1 MTPDL
6 SRWAFDNRKLIYF
19 LVAVLVVGGAYS
31 CYEMSK
37 LEDPEI
43 KVKQAMVIA
52 TYPGASAHQV
62 ELEVTDVLEKA
73 IRTMGN
79 VDNTESYSYADM
91 AIIQVELLTTVP
103 DADVEQCWDKLRRR
117 VETARQSL
125 PSGASVMVRDD
136 FGDVFGMFYALTGE
150 GLSDRRLTDY
160 AELVK
165 REVSAVEGINR
176 VDLYGGRDECIYISM
191 LQDRMANLGV
201 RPFEVLATINGQ
213 NATTYSGYY
222 ESGSARIRVD
232 VSDKFRTVD
241 DIGSMIIEGHDDD
254 RLRLRDIA
262 TIEKGYADPTRNE
275 MFYDGERAIGILIAA
290 SPSADIVKVGAAVE
304 DVVEQLKQTRLPV
317 GVGCHKIFFQS
328 DRVADSLGTFVT
340 NLIES
345 VAIVVLVL
353 MLVMGFRSGI
363 IIGTSLVV
371 TVLGS
376 FLFLLAM
383 DGTMQRVSLAS
394 FVLAMGMLVDNAIV
408 IIDGI
413 LVDLKAGKSRREAMC
428 SIGRRTAMPLLG
440 ATTIAIIAFLPIF
453 LSPDTAGVYTRD
465 LFIVLAVSLLLS
477 WVLALL
483 HVPLM
488 ADRWLNITKRPT
500 TEQTT
505 TDDRPQ
511 LYQGRAYAVLR
522 RCLTLALSHRL
533 ATVVVM
539 VVLLVLSVV
548 GYGFLRQGFFPD
560 MTYDQMYM
568 EYRLPE
574 GSNFTRVEHD
584 LAEIEQFLKSRDEV
598 THVTKSVGGTPGRY
612 CLVRSVANPSLA
624 YGELIIDFTSAKALE
639 RNMDEIQ
646 AYLTDRYP
654 DAYVKLKRYNLMF
667 KKYPIEAQFIGPDPA
682 VLHALTDSAMAIM
695 RRSDKVHLITTDW
708 DPPVATLSVDYD
720 QASAR
725 ALGMS
730 RTDVATSLLAATGGI
745 PIGTFYE
752 GIYANTVYLKCL
764 DADGTDI
771 GDLSNAQIFN
781 LLHETPLRQI
791 ASGIDIRW
799 EDPVVPRYNGQ
810 RSQRAQCSPVAG
822 TETEDARS
830 DIAAAIESIPLP
842 AGYQLVWQG
851 EKNASDRSMKYLF
864 AKFPLAVILMI
875 AILIMLFKG
884 YRKPVIIFCC
894 LPFIIVGVV
903 AVMLLTGKTF
913 NFVAI
918 VGTLGL
924 MGMLVKNGI
933 VLMDEIGLQLSQ
945 GIEPTKAL
953 IDSAQ
958 SRLRPVMMASLTT
971 ILGMIP
977 LLWDSMFG
985 SLAASIMGGLL
996 FGTLI
1001 TLLFIPVLYA
1011 LFFGIKPTD
1020 GGADSRRAPHNGP
1033 DLPRPATA
1041 CLVVLLALCLPAVA
1055 KAQTDTLTIAACR
1068 QMALDNNKELAAARY
1083 ASAGALHTAKSYKG
1097 NFLPDIGVS
1106 GAGLYSTADGRVGLL
1121 GYNLEYEI
1129 GAVLSGGLS
1138 VTQPI
1143 YAGGK
1148 IAAAYNIA
1156 KIGSEAAQTQQRLT
1170 TADVIRQTDNAYVQL
1185 VEAQEMV
1192 KVARSNQQLLDELM
1206 RSVESAYR
1214 HGMRPRNDVLKVQ
1227 VKLNEAELLVS
1238 RADNAVQLASM
1249 NLCHCIGLPL
1259 DTPVAAEG
1267 LFTDSTRALY
1277 DGTDQP
1283 GPAGISPDLPTD
1295 ISLRP
1300 EYTLAEQQ
1308 VAIARQQVKLSRAEL
1323 LPQVGIQAGYNYVH
1337 GGEINDHTLID
1348 KGIFNAM
1355 LTVSIPLFHFGER
1368 HNKVSAA
1375 KAKLLQARTEQQDAQ
1390 EKMRLELAQAAINL
1404 DEARREVD
1412 IANRSLVQAE
1422 ENRRVSRRQYDGGME
1437 SLADHLEA
1445 QTLWQ
1450 QASAQRVEAHCNLYI
1465 AYIDYLKAQGTLY

>member
-1 MTPDL
+1 MKIDL

-43 KVKQAMVIA
+43 KVKQAMIVA

-73 IRTMGN
+73 IRTMGD
-79 VDNTESYSYADM
+79 VDNIESYSYADL

-103 DADVEQCWDKLRRR
+103 DAAVEQYWDKLRRR
-117 VETARQSL
+117 VETARASL
-125 PSGASVMVRDD
+125 PSGASVTVRDD
-136 FGDVFGMFYALTGE
+136 FGDVFGLFYALTGD
-150 GLSDRRLTDY
+150 GLSDRQLYDY
-160 AELVK
+160 ADLVK
-165 REVSAVEGINR
+165 RSVSAVEGVSR
-176 VDLYGGRDECIYISM
+176 VDLYGKRDECIYVSM

-201 RPFEVLATINGQ
+201 RPVEVLATLNGQ
-213 NATTYSGYY
+213 NATTYSGGYD
-222 ESGSARIRVD
+222 GGDMRLRVD
-232 VSDKFRTVD
+232 VSDKFRTID
-241 DIGSMIIEGHDDD
+241 DIGSMIIQGHDAD

-262 TIEKGYADPTRNE
+262 TIEKGYAEPTRSE

-290 SPSADIVKVGAAVE
+290 SPSADVVKVGAAVE
-304 DVVEQLKQTRLPV
+304 KVARQLKETRLPA
-317 GVGCHKIFFQS
+317 GVECHKIFFQS
-328 DRVADSLGTFVT
+328 DRVSDSLGTFVT

-345 VAIVVLVL
+345 VLIVVLVL
-353 MLVMGFRSGI
+353 MLAMGFRSGI

-371 TVLGS
+371 TVMGS
-376 FLFLLAM
+376 FLFLLSM

-408 IIDGI
+408 ITDGI
-413 LVDLKAGKSRREAMC
+413 LVDLKKGKSRREAMC

-440 ATTIAIIAFLPIF
+440 ATAIAIIAFLPIF

-488 ADRWLNITKRPT
+488 ADRWLHSGKGKGSEGDATAD
-500 TEQTT
+500 E
-505 TDDRPQ
+505 Q
-511 LYQGRAYAVLR
+511 LYSGKAYAVLR
-522 RCLTLALSHRL
+522 RCLGLALRHRG
-533 ATVVVM
+533 ATVLVM
-539 VVLLVLSVV
+539 AALLLLSVI

-574 GSNFTRVEHD
+574 GNNFTRVERD
-584 LAEIEQFLKSRDEV
+584 LAEIESYLMSRDEV
-598 THVTKSVGGTPGRY
+598 THITKSVGATPGRY

-624 YGELIIDFTSAKALE
+624 YGELIIDFTSSKALE
-639 RNMDEIQ
+639 NNMDSIQ
-646 AYLTDRYP
+646 AYLTARYP

-682 VLHALTDSAMAIM
+682 VLHALTDSAMNIM
-695 RRSDKVHLITTDW
+695 RRSDKVCLVTTDW
-708 DPPVATLSVDYD
+708 DPAVPTLSIDYD
-720 QASAR
+720 QAAAR

-730 RTDVATSLLAATGGI
+730 RSDVATSLLAATDGI
-745 PIGTFYE
+745 PIATFYE
-752 GIYANTVYLKCL
+752 GIYANTIYLKCL

-771 GDLSNAQIFN
+771 DNLDNATVFN
-781 LLHETPLRQI
+781 LLSETPLRQV

-799 EDPVVPRYNGQ
+799 EDPVVPRYDGQ

-822 TETEDARS
+822 VETEDARS
-830 DIAAAIESIPLP
+830 DIAAQIEALPLP
-842 AGYQLVWQG
+842 DGYRLQWQG
-851 EKNASDRSMKYLF
+851 EKFASDRSMKYLF
-864 AKFPLAVILMI
+864 SNFPLAVILMI

-884 YRKPVIIFCC
+884 YRKPLIILCC

-924 MGMLVKNGI
+924 MGMLIKNGI
-933 VLMDEIGLQLSQ
+933 VLMDEISLQLSL
-945 GIEPTKAL
+945 GIEPVKAL

-958 SRLRPVMMASLTT
+958 SRLRPIMMASLTT

-1011 LFFGIKPTD
+1011 LFFGI
-1020 GGADSRRAPHNGP
+1020 
-1033 DLPRPATA
+1033 RPAA
-1041 CLVVLLALCLPAVA
+1041 REGESPRGRRPEVVGMLLLVLCLPLTAV
-1055 KAQTDTLTIAACR
+1055 AQTDTLTIADCR
-1068 QMALDNNKELAAARY
+1068 RMALDNNKELSAARY
-1083 ASAGALHTAKSYKG
+1083 SSLSAQYTAKSYRA
-1097 NFLPDIGVS
+1097 NFLPDISAS
-1106 GAGLYSTADGRVGLL
+1106 GAGLYSSADGRVGLL

-1129 GAVLSGGLS
+1129 GDVLTGGLS

-1148 IAAAYNIA
+1148 ITAAYDIA
-1156 KIGSEAAQTQQRLT
+1156 RIGSAAAQTRQRLT
-1170 TADVIRQTDNAYVQL
+1170 TTEVIQQTDQAYVQL

-1192 KVARSNQQLLDELM
+1192 KVARSNKTLLDELM

-1214 HGMRPRNDVLKVQ
+1214 HGMKPRNDVLKVQ
-1227 VKLNEAELLVS
+1227 VKLNEAELLIS
-1238 RADNAVQLASM
+1238 RADNAVRLASM
-1249 NLCHCIGLPL
+1249 NLCHYIGLPL
-1259 DTPVAAEG
+1259 DSPVAVGEAATDVS
-1267 LFTDSTRALY
+1267 TDSLTLLTA
-1277 DGTDQP
+1277 
-1283 GPAGISPDLPTD
+1283 SMPTD

-1300 EYTLAEQQ
+1300 EYTLTEQQ
-1308 VAIARQQVKLSRAEL
+1308 VDMARQEVKLSRAEL

-1355 LTVSIPLFHFGER
+1355 LTVSVPLFHFGER
-1368 HNKVSAA
+1368 YNKVRAA
-1375 KAKLLQARTEQQDAQ
+1375 KAKLLMTQTEQQDLR
-1390 EKMRLELAQAAINL
+1390 EKMILELAQATTNL
-1404 DEARREVD
+1404 DEACIEVD
-1412 IANRSLVQAE
+1412 IARRSLQQAE

-1445 QTLWQ
+1445 LTLLQ
-1450 QASAQRVEAHCNLYI
+1450 QAAAQNVEAQCNLYI
-1465 AYIDYLKAQGTLY
+1465 AYIAYLKAKGTLY